1 MSQLIR
7 ACSRDLHRL
16 DGTAVQRTDIDI
28 EACADRLDLRDL
40 LLVVRHDR
48 GSPAGQNHVRAVI
61 DRHIVR
67 NIVDQRALLP
77 HLIKHLF

>member
-1 MSQLIR
+1 MSQLIGPL
-7 ACSRDLHRL
+7 SRDLHGL
-16 DGTAVQRTDIDI
+16 DGAAVQRTDIDI

-40 LLVVRHDR
+40 LLIVRHDW
-48 GSPAGQNHVRAVI
+48 GCPAGQNHIRAVI

-67 NIVDQRALLP
+67 NIMDQRVLLP

>member
-1 MSQLIR
+1 MSQLISPR
-7 ACSRDLHRL
+7 SRDLHRL

-40 LLVVRHDR
+40 LFIVRHDR
-48 GSPAGQNHVRAVI
+48 GGPAGQNHIRAVI
-61 DRHIVR
+61 HRHIVR

>member
-1 MSQLIR
+1 MSQLIGPL
-7 ACSRDLHRL
+7 SRNLHGL
-16 DGTAVQRTDIDI
+16 DGATVQRTDIDI

-40 LLVVRHDR
+40 LLIVRHDR
-48 GSPAGQNHVRAVI
+48 GSPAGQNHIRAVI

-67 NIVDQRALLP
+67 NIMDQRVLLP